1 MAMTPNERAELEPLL
16 PWHAA
21 GTLSPAD
28 AARVEAALAA
38 DPELARHFALVREE
52 MSETVRLNEAL
63 GVPSARARDALMA
76 AIDAD
81 ARRYPRAAAGSWL
94 TRLLANLS
102 PRTLAWAATAAALVI
117 VAESGLLA
125 TLLVGPGGAT
135 YETASVPPAAPRSA
149 SQETASAP
157 MSMQRGIT
165 LEPAPAPRAAQ
176 AGSYVLVR
184 FAPTASASD
193 ITQFLDA
200 NKASIVDGPRPGGL
214 YRLRVA
220 AGSQDEF
227 GRIVAAMQSSKLI
240 GFVGPEGSR

>member
-63 GVPSARARDALMA
+63 GVPSARTRDALMA
-76 AIDAD
+76 AIDAE
-81 ARRYPRAAAGSWL
+81 ARRYPRAAAGAWL
-94 TRLLANLS
+94 ARLLASLS
-102 PRTLAWAATAAALVI
+102 PRSLAWAGGVAALVI
-117 VAESGLLA
+117 VVESGLLA
-125 TLLVGPGGAT
+125 TLLVGERGAS
-135 YETASVPPAAPRSA
+135 YETASVPPAAQPSTTQESASVARSA
-149 SQETASAP
+149 
-157 MSMQRGIT
+157 QRGIT
-165 LEPAPAPRAAQ
+165 LEPAPAPLAAQ
-176 AGSYVLVR
+176 AGSHVLVR
-184 FAPTASASD
+184 FTSSATASE

-200 NKASIVDGPRPGGL
+200 NKASVVDGPKPGGL

-220 AGSQDEF
+220 ADGKDEF
-227 GRIVAAMQSSKLI
+227 ARIVASMRGSKLV
-240 GFVGPEGSR
+240 GFVGPEESR